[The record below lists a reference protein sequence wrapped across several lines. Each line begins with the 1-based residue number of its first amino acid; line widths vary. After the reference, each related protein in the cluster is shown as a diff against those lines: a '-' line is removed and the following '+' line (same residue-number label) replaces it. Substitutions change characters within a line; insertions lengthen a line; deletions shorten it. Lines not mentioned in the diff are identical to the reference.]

1 MKLKILTLSSAAILS
16 FAVAAAGQ
24 TTPSATPQ
32 LQKYSQSFAAKLSTM
47 PPKATTED
55 AAKSYA
61 KLLEGQRYVWEA
73 SNRRRVIA
81 PTGGQNSAR
90 LAQDAFREA
99 VELNPWLSEA
109 YTALA
114 ELAITIPPGDMDE
127 AVSLSELAIKTNSA
141 NFGAHRIQARLI
153 TFKSGIGSRNFDP
166 IAADNAIKAWENVAK
181 LDDRNAEA
189 WAFLSELYSRR
200 DRKADQIKALEK
212 WRSSATP
219 LESQFYEQLMG
230 GRGSLSP
237 EQATVKLGEA
247 RLKEGRAKEAIEMLS
262 LVVADQP
269 ENDAAVDMLREAIES
284 GTPEEAA
291 FAIEALQ
298 QASFANP
305 ESSVL
310 ISLLA
315 DTYARLGK
323 FEEAAKVINSATER
337 AGKNKLLAAAYQ
349 RQLVSLYRENGK
361 RTEALAL
368 VQKLRVASADDY
380 SLARLEAT
388 LLTEVGRV
396 DAGVAGYRKFMAA
409 AKVRGAS
416 NTASMPTDDF
426 SDLLFISQLYSQGN
440 KNAEA
445 IQAAKDAYLVA
456 DDAERKQIARLT
468 MATAQ
473 QGSGDHSG
481 AEATLREILKESPNN
496 PIAMNNLGYFLLERG
511 ERFAEALGLI
521 KKAVEIDPNNPS
533 YLDSLGWAHFKMGNL
548 VEAEENLK
556 KALRFDPN
564 SATIHEHL
572 GDVYKKQG
580 KADLSRSSW
589 QKALGLAT
597 DAGDVTRLKEK
608 LAVK

>member
-1 MKLKILTLSSAAILS
+1 M
-16 FAVAAAGQ
+16 
-24 TTPSATPQ
+24 
-32 LQKYSQSFAAKLSTM
+32 AAKLSSM
-47 PPKATTED
+47 PPKASTEE

-73 SNRRRVIA
+73 SNRRRLIA
-81 PTGGQNSAR
+81 PAGGRNAALLAQNS
-90 LAQDAFREA
+90 FREA
-99 VELNPWLSEA
+99 VELNPWLSEG

-114 ELAITIPPGDMDE
+114 ELAITLPPGDVEE
-127 AVSLSELAIKTNSA
+127 ALSLAELAIKTNKES
-141 NFGAHRIQARLI
+141 FGAYRIQARLS
-153 TFKSGIGSRNFDP
+153 TYKSGLGSNSFD
-166 IAADNAIKAWENVAK
+166 AVSADKAIKSWESVAK

-189 WAFLSELYSRR
+189 WAFLSELYGRR

-219 LESQFYEQLMG
+219 LESQFYEQMMG

-237 EQATVKLGEA
+237 EQATIKLGEA
-247 RLKEGRAKEAIEMLS
+247 RLKEGRSKEAIEMLS

-269 ENDAAVDMLREAIES
+269 ENDSAVDLLREAIES
-284 GTPEEAA
+284 GTPAEAA
-291 FAIEALQ
+291 FAIESLQ

-310 ISLLA
+310 VSLLA
-315 DTYARLGK
+315 DTYACVGK
-323 FEEAAKVINSATER
+323 FDEAAKVINGAAER
-337 AGKNKLLAAAYQ
+337 AGTNRLLASAYK

-368 VQKLRVASADDY
+368 VQKLRAENADDY
-380 SLARLEAT
+380 TLARLEAT

-396 DAGVAGYRKFMAA
+396 EAGVAGYRKFMTA
-409 AKVRGAS
+409 AKARGTT
-416 NTASMPTDDF
+416 NTAAMPVDDF

-445 IQAAKDAYLVA
+445 IQAAKDAYLAANSV
-456 DDAERKQIARLT
+456 ERKQIARLT

-473 QGSGDHSG
+473 QGSGDHIG
-481 AEATLREILKESPNN
+481 AETTLREILKESPNN

-511 ERFAEALGLI
+511 ERFEEALGFI
-521 KKAVEIDPNNPS
+521 KKAVEVDPSNPS
-533 YLDSLGWAHFKMGNL
+533 FLDSLGWAHFKLGNL
-548 VEAEENLK
+548 AEAETQLK

-572 GDVYKKQG
+572 GDVYMKLG
-580 KADLSRSSW
+580 KADLSKSAW
-589 QKALGLAT
+589 QKALGLAS
-597 DAGDVTRLKEK
+597 DSADVSRLKEK
-608 LAVK
+608 LVVR

>member
-1 MKLKILTLSSAAILS
+1 
-16 FAVAAAGQ
+16 
-24 TTPSATPQ
+24 
-32 LQKYSQSFAAKLSTM
+32 M

-61 KLLEGQRYVWEA
+61 KLLEGQRYIWEA

-81 PTGGQNSAR
+81 PTGGQNSTR

-141 NFGAHRIQARLI
+141 NFGAYRIQARLI
-153 TFKSGIGSRNFDP
+153 TYKSGIGTRTFDP
-166 IAADNAIKAWENVAK
+166 AAADSAIKAWENVAK

-284 GTPEEAA
+284 GTAAEAA

-416 NTASMPTDDF
+416 NTAPMPTDDF

-456 DDAERKQIARLT
+456 DGAERKQIARLT

-481 AEATLREILKESPNN
+481 AEVTLREILKESPNN

-511 ERFAEALGLI
+511 ERFDEALGFI
-521 KKAVEIDPNNPS
+521 KKAVEVDPNNPS
-533 YLDSLGWAHFKMGNL
+533 YLDSLGWAHYKMGNL
-548 VEAEENLK
+548 VEAEEQLK

-589 QKALGLAT
+589 QKALGLAS
-597 DAGDVTRLKEK
+597 DSADVTRLKGK
-608 LAVK
+608 LAVR